1 MPPLPVEEL
10 YDGVVVS
17 MRATPWLVR
26 RPFAVTL
33 PRYGA
38 VPVTSTGWP
47 FGPSRAA
54 SAIALSRRDTRGEA
68 WESSLL

>member
-1 MPPLPVEEL
+1 MPPRPVEGL
-10 YDGVVVS
+10 YVGVVVS
-17 MRATPWLVR
+17 IRATPWLVR
-26 RPFAVTL
+26 RPLAVTC

-54 SAIALSRRDTRGEA
+54 SAIRLRLRATSGDA
-68 WESSLL
+68 FDSSLL